1 MNPIT
6 ITQRDQVLAH
16 HTTETPLSHYGQ
28 PVWIVEQDPP
38 ELPGRIHWRQVDGP
52 DLEVQAL
59 ELRGGWLV
67 CRQADGLLL
76 GIIWSDGN
84 YYADLLENRK
94 GQPVKRL
101 TRRPGLKVRGTL
113 HMDPD
118 NPDDLGALVG
128 G

>member
-1 MNPIT
+1 MA
-6 ITQRDQVLAH
+6 V
-16 HTTETPLSHYGQ
+16 ETRTYPTATRFLFSS
-28 PVWIVEQDPP
+28 ICLD
-38 ELPGRIHWRQVDGP
+38 LFMPGRIHWRQVDGP